1 MNLLNVINLSDLR
14 FIILVDGQFQVTGS
28 VDFNLKIWDIKSG
41 EEKFKLTGHMAS
53 ITSVRYMVSLP
64 GLNLTL
70 VCIIAVYTGYSL
82 F

>member
-1 MNLLNVINLSDLR
+1 MYFNLSDIR
-14 FIILVDGQFQVTGS
+14 FIKLVDGQFQVTGS

-70 VCIIAVYTGYSL
+70 VCIIAVYTGYSM

>member
-1 MNLLNVINLSDLR
+1 MYINLSDIR
-14 FIILVDGQFQVTGS
+14 FIILDDGQFQVTGS

-70 VCIIAVYTGYSL
+70 VCIIAVQCFEVG
-82 F
+82 

>member
-1 MNLLNVINLSDLR
+1 MYFNLSDIR

-70 VCIIAVYTGYSL
+70 VCIIAVYTGYSM

>member
-1 MNLLNVINLSDLR
+1 MYINLSDIR
-14 FIILVDGQFQVTGS
+14 FIILDDGQFQVTGS

-70 VCIIAVYTGYSL
+70 VCIIAVYTGYSM

>member
-1 MNLLNVINLSDLR
+1 MYVNLSDIR

-70 VCIIAVYTGYSL
+70 VCIIAVYTGYSM

>member
-1 MNLLNVINLSDLR
+1 MLNVINLSDIR
-14 FIILVDGQFQVTGS
+14 FMILVDGQFQVTGS
-28 VDFNLKIWDIKSG
+28 VDFNLKIWDLKSG

-70 VCIIAVYTGYSL
+70 VCIIAVYTGYSM